1 MPDVSTV
8 VIFLIGVFEFISVAT
23 ILLTHENESIQKH
36 KVFPSYYFTDFKT
49 KLLLCTYLMTLGF
62 HRVSWATGNKSFG
75 AWLCLVGTHAV
86 EGILL
91 WTLALLPTFNRD
103 NLPVFEFIKQ
113 LVQGKITDPFNT
125 FVLIFIPCLVTFLVL
140 SGPPRRPKNKK
151 N

>member
-1 MPDVSTV
+1 MPDFTTV
-8 VIFLIGVFEFISVAT
+8 VIFIIGVFEFVSVAT

-75 AWLCLVGTHAV
+75 AWLCLVGTHTV

-91 WTLALLPTFNRD
+91 WTLALLPTFNRQ
-103 NLPVFEFIKQ
+103 NLQVFEFIKQ

-125 FVLIFIPCLVTFLVL
+125 FVLIFVPSLVIFLIL
-140 SGPPRRPKNKK
+140 SGPPSARKAKTN
-151 N
+151 